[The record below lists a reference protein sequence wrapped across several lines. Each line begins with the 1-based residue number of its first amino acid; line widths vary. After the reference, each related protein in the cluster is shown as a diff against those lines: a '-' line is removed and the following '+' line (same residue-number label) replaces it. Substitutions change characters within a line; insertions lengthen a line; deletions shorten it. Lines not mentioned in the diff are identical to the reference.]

1 MYFDSV
7 DGMLAMEGHGVFV
20 WSAYAVT
27 MLVIALILVLPVR
40 RQRRL
45 LRELAADERRAR
57 GAQASARGNS

>member
-7 DGMLAMEGHGVFV
+7 EAMLAMEGHGVFV
-20 WSAYAVT
+20 WSAYVVTAV
-27 MLVIALILVLPVR
+27 VIALILLLPLR

-57 GAQASARGNS
+57 AVAANARGSS